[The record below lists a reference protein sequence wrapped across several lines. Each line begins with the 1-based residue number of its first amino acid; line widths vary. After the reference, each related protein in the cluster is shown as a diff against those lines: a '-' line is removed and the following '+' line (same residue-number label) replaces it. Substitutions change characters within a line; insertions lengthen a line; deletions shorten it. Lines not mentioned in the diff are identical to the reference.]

1 MGYLR
6 VILLVSGIVVEG
18 ICGAAAVQEFI
29 NERKR
34 AKINDRLVELIN
46 RVDVWDAMQR
56 DKESKKDEKEEQEA

>member
-18 ICGAAAVQEFI
+18 ICGAAAVQEFV

-34 AKINDRLVELIN
+34 AKINDRLAELIN